1 MCSSDL
7 PVALLD
13 VLREAHEA
21 ARANRQAE
29 IDARAKARIPLD
41 DSTNWQ
47 EVGELVARA
56 SLAHG
61 ERDSVKV
68 ASAARELVA
77 ATEGNAIEPIG
88 DFVGDAA
95 LDGIVVTMQIVDDAT
110 RRLWNAQ
117 TQAAWIAIRDASK
130 DADVMARRDAYDR
143 LERAYEAV
151 VLGVVAKLD
160 GLAGLKAT
168 VAESM
173 PALRLAGLLVPLYTA
188 ARHFLD
194 LPPGKAVRCGLQPL
208 ST

>member
-1 MCSSDL
+1 MATIL
-7 PVALLD
+7 IYPGQQGAPVALLD

-21 ARANRQAE
+21 ARASRQAE
-29 IDARAKARIPLD
+29 IDARTKARIPLD

-47 EVGELVARA
+47 EVGELVSRA

-61 ERDSVKV
+61 ERDSAKV

-77 ATEGNAIEPIG
+77 ATDGNAIEPLG

-130 DADVMARRDAYDR
+130 TADVMARREAYDR
-143 LERAYEAV
+143 LERA
-151 VLGVVAKLD
+151 
-160 GLAGLKAT
+160 
-168 VAESM
+168 
-173 PALRLAGLLVPLYTA
+173 
-188 ARHFLD
+188 
-194 LPPGKAVRCGLQPL
+194 
-208 ST
+208 